1 MLVEKQ
7 AHLDEQITLAKYES
21 ARKVQRY
28 YLKCLHQL
36 VNGAKVDE
44 SECECTVVRAQHYM
58 TSVGGVYLKV
68 YLYKCYT

>member
-1 MLVEKQ
+1 M
-7 AHLDEQITLAKYES
+7 DEQITLAKYES

-44 SECECTVVRAQHYM
+44 
-58 TSVGGVYLKV
+58 G
-68 YLYKCYT
+68 KCVCVCWYTF